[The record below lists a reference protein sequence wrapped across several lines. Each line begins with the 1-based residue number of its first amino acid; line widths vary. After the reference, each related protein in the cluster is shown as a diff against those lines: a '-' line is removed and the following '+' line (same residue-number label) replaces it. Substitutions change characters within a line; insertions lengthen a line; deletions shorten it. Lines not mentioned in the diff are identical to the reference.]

1 MLKCMVVSVVYNPT
15 SDLAKNLSVDYFP
28 HLVVDNS
35 IEETKWLKDLCY
47 NQGHQY
53 YWQGENT
60 GIAAALNCG
69 AGIALEHGCTH
80 IVTMDQDSCLND
92 GILAQLTDFAKKVS
106 YSKSCAII
114 SPLHSVSGLPD
125 YNQGNIVKDDPM
137 ISMTSG
143 NLLNLAIWQQ
153 LGGFDER
160 LFIDGVDFDYYLRA
174 HLAGYKVLTL
184 CDVLMPHNL
193 GSKCRV
199 YKVLDHNIE
208 VLNHSAIRK
217 YYIARNYL
225 YLYQTYK
232 RKYPPVRM
240 VIKILLKMIVAIVCF
255 EQNKLSKLRL
265 FALGIIDYFRGKFG
279 KLN

>member
-1 MLKCMVVSVVYNPT
+1 MLECIIVSVAYNPPP
-15 SDLAKNLSVDYFP
+15 DLAKNLSVNYFP

-35 IEETKWLKDLCY
+35 KEESKWLKDMCY

-53 YWQGENT
+53 YWQGGNT

-69 AGIALEHGCTH
+69 ARLALEQGCTH

-92 GILAQLTDFAKKVS
+92 ELLAQLSEFAEKIS

-114 SPLHSVSGLPD
+114 SPLHSVSGLHD
-125 YNQGNIVKDDPM
+125 YNQGNLVKDDPM

-143 NLLNLAIWQQ
+143 NLVNLTIWQQ

-184 CDVLMPHNL
+184 CNLLMPHNL
-193 GSKCRV
+193 GSQCKV
-199 YKVLDHNIE
+199 HKVLGYNIE

-232 RKYPPVRM
+232 QKYSPVGIF
-240 VIKILLKMIVAIVCF
+240 IKTLLKMIVAIVCF
-255 EQNKLSKLRL
+255 EQNKLSKLKL
-265 FALGIIDYFRGKFG
+265 LALGIIDYFRGKFG
-279 KLN
+279 ELK